1 MSEQDTA
8 AQFKEMTDNIFAEDA
23 DKILDRHIQRV
34 ENWHHNRRLDGL
46 DSSLYDLTKKLA
58 AEEVNKKTLVVMLS
72 AALWRL
78 ADFEAEGNG

>member
-23 DKILDRHIQRV
+23 DRILDRHIQRV
-34 ENWHHNRRLDGL
+34 ENWHHNRTLDGL

-78 ADFEAEGNG
+78 ADFEAKGHG